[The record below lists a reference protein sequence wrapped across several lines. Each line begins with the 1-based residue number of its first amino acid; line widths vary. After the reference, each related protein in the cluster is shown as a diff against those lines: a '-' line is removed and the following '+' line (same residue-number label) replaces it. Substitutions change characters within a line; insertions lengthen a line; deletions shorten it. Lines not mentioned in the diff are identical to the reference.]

1 MDLSN
6 LQLVDCFGSVDLL
19 ELFQKGF
26 FFPSL
31 HFKIIPLVLI
41 NDRAFMERNKIWLK
55 EIFN

>member
-6 LQLVDCFGSVDLL
+6 LQLVDLVWLIYQNYFRKV
-19 ELFQKGF
+19 F
-26 FFPSL
+26 FSSPL
-31 HFKIIPLVLI
+31 RFKIIPLVLI